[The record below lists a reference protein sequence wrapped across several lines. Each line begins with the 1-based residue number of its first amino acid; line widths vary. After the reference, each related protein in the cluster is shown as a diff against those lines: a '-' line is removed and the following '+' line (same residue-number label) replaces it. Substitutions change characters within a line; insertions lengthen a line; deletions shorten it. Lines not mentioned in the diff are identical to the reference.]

1 MSSGNVSAIYLSLF
15 PPKKN
20 PKMETLPHSKWA
32 SGKFCDGVQSVE
44 TLGNLHQTY
53 QRESCCFRLYANIES
68 TQSLLNPFKVDCMPA
83 NCKHFKFCMI
93 HIAYIEYNQHVYIYI
108 DICIYTHLY
117 NTYIYIHIFL
127 YTVYPPQ
134 SLYITFVAY
143 REFSDLST
151 LSYPVRS
158 YPKNRRK

>member
-117 NTYIYIHIFL
+117 NTYIYTYIFI
-127 YTVYPPQ
+127 YCISAAKPVYNICSIPRVQRP
-134 SLYITFVAY
+134 I
-143 REFSDLST
+143 
-151 LSYPVRS
+151 YPVLS
-158 YPKNRRK
+158 SSIIS